1 MEPSILFDHFT
12 KLYRPYIKLV
22 HPLLDEHQLYPAQW
36 LVMKDIAINPGT
48 TLVQISKRRSIEKPT
63 TRKILKAL
71 DAQGWLLIRPG
82 EMDKREKHLYLS
94 ESGQAIHQKL
104 KLQIGQLQQQVIE
117 PLQLSDDE
125 IAHAT
130 DILEQLYQSLLAQ
143 LQNDEM

>member
-1 MEPSILFDHFT
+1 
-12 KLYRPYIKLV
+12 
-22 HPLLDEHQLYPAQW
+22 
-36 LVMKDIAINPGT
+36 MKDIAINPGT

-94 ESGQAIHQKL
+94 ESGQVIHQKL

-125 IAHAT
+125 IARAT

>member
-22 HPLLDEHQLYPAQW
+22 HPLLDENELYPAQW
-36 LVMKDIAINPGT
+36 LVMKDIAVNPGT

-71 DAQGWLLIRPG
+71 DAQGWLIIRPG
-82 EMDKREKHLYLS
+82 EVDKREKLLFLS
-94 ESGQAIHQKL
+94 ESGHTVHDKL
-104 KLQIGQLQQQVIE
+104 KLQIGKLQRQAIE
-117 PLQLSDDE
+117 PLQLSDNE
-125 IAHAT
+125 IARAT

-143 LQNDEM
+143 LQNDES